1 MHTRERMI
9 VYGLLGLL
17 LVVNLPGLLGGGG
30 RLAVAEGEPAS
41 NQLGPADGLTL
52 VENDQELRLRS
63 LGGRLAWSDAA
74 YARAFSMGFVHVGRA
89 MGPLLDAPHFVDER
103 EELDEEIK
111 ARDEELDERIGAFLE
126 EHQDVGPDGPAA
138 DDVRRAYQQL
148 FRQRERWRAERTRR
162 LGSLAARQIEAAYRD
177 LQAAVEVVAERRAID
192 IVLRFI
198 PPDNE
203 FASSNPPQA
212 YRAIRARVAL
222 KYPEA
227 LDITDAILEELDVAE
242 EES

>member
-1 MHTRERMI
+1 MHTRERMV

-30 RLAVAEGEPAS
+30 RLAVAEGERAS

-52 VENDQELRLRS
+52 IENDQELLLRS

-74 YARAFSMGFVHVGRA
+74 YARAFSVGFVHVGRA
-89 MGPLLDAPHFVDER
+89 LDPLLDAPHFVDER

-111 ARDEELDERIGAFLE
+111 AKDDQLDERIGAFLE
-126 EHQDVGPDGPAA
+126 EHRDVGPDDPGAEG
-138 DDVRRAYQQL
+138 VRRAYQEL
-148 FRQRERWRAERTRR
+148 FGERERWRAERTRR
-162 LGSLAARQIEAAYRD
+162 LGRLAARQIEAAYRD
-177 LQAAVEVVAERRAID
+177 VRAAVEVVAERREID

-198 PPDNE
+198 PPEKE
-203 FASSNPPQA
+203 FQSVNPPQA

-227 LDITDAILEELDVAE
+227 LDITAAVLEELDVAE